1 MQSANSNADEV
12 TQELSEQISQQAI
25 YRWPMIGIKEESNED
40 HHCPGSNEVTSA
52 SPESRVEQVTKDLC
66 KWMKDLV

>member
-1 MQSANSNADEV
+1 
-12 TQELSEQISQQAI
+12 
-25 YRWPMIGIKEESNED
+25 MIGVNEESNEE
-40 HHCPGSNEVTSA
+40 HNRPGSTEVTSA

>member
-1 MQSANSNADEV
+1 
-12 TQELSEQISQQAI
+12 
-25 YRWPMIGIKEESNED
+25 MIGIKEESNED

-52 SPESRVEQVTKDLC
+52 SPENRVEQVTKDLC